1 MEWITE
7 VGCVYGATI
16 TVPTISSDTFAVTIQ
31 LTDYAGNDLAVAAC
45 VLCYISSTSTG
56 LDSSDLTSEITI
68 TSGGDGSA
76 MVSLAKYSWHLISE
90 ADGDIAIDVTDTGT
104 DAKYLVL
111 VMPNGKLVV
120 SGVLTFT

>member
-1 MEWITE
+1 M
-7 VGCVYGATI
+7 
-16 TVPTISSDTFAVTIQ
+16 
-31 LTDYAGNDLAVAAC
+31 
-45 VLCYISSTSTG
+45 G
-56 LDSSDLTSEITI
+56 LQWFR
-68 TSGGDGSA
+68 
-76 MVSLAKYSWHLISE
+76 WHLISE